1 MRSLLSK
8 LWYHLPKV
16 ALSILKIGSYQQTP
30 NKIMRN
36 EGEKKREIKSNI
48 NSKQK
53 ADDLAC
59 LFMFPGLNNKKK

>member
-1 MRSLLSK
+1 
-8 LWYHLPKV
+8 
-16 ALSILKIGSYQQTP
+16 
-30 NKIMRN
+30 MRN

-59 LFMFPGLNNKKK
+59 LFMFSGLNNKKK